1 MAGVTYGSLV
11 AVVVDHDE
19 NWNDDDD
26 DDDDDDDVDDSFETG
41 ETKQCQWRWE
51 ELTLT

>member
-11 AVVVDHDE
+11 AVVVDHDD
-19 NWNDDDD
+19 NWNDDD

>member
-26 DDDDDDDVDDSFETG
+26 DDDDVDDSFETG
-41 ETKQCQWRWE
+41 ETKQCQWR
-51 ELTLT
+51 

>member
-26 DDDDDDDVDDSFETG
+26 DDVDDSFETR